1 MPDEPPKES
10 EARCSGIPVTWL
22 WQHRPAAVRS
32 FEELRRFAVNGSVA
46 LFVGVVLFVVVQATF
61 EDTIVIDPISV
72 PKVLEDHGYNGTA
85 ISRKLMDW
93 VRRIDA
99 ESATSKTKKDFGT
112 DSRFA
117 EASSIRLPSSS
128 VSVQTVVTLL
138 RNSFGVQGNRI
149 AGEITID
156 PSTEAT
162 NATTFVLTL
171 HLVKSGN
178 RSSKARPPGT
188 LDKILELSARDIVE
202 EFDAAVLGDYLLQK
216 NLADPLYEKN
226 KVAEVDELLD
236 RLLGKADRET
246 MPWVLNLRGLRLHE
260 QGKDVEAQSFFER
273 AIQLDPRFAP
283 ALVNMARALGD
294 GLLPGGRDYD
304 GAIDLYSKATRYKP
318 MYAAAYN
325 NWGTVLRDKDKKDY
339 DKAIAKFQKAIEID
353 PKLVL
358 AYRNWGVVLS
368 AKADASKNKK
378 DYDEA
383 MAKFQRAIEVD
394 PKYADGY
401 DSWGDTLSDRAF
413 ALGSKADYDEAMA
426 KYQKAI
432 DVNPKDATAYN
443 NWGVALQRRAD
454 ALGSKADYDEA
465 IAKYQ
470 KATDVDP
477 KFALAYRNWAS
488 VLEKQGKRS
497 EALEKNNR
505 ATELDRK

>member
-1 MPDEPPKES
+1 MSDEPLKES
-10 EARCSGIPVTWL
+10 EARCSGVPVTWL
-22 WQHRPAAVRS
+22 WQHRPAALRS
-32 FEELRRFAVNGSVA
+32 FEELRRFAVNVSVA

-61 EDTIVIDPISV
+61 EDTIVIDPILV
-72 PKVLEDHGYNGTA
+72 PKVLEDHGYSGTA

-138 RNSFGVQGNRI
+138 RNSFGAQGNRI
-149 AGEITID
+149 TGEITID
-156 PSTEAT
+156 PSAEAK

-188 LDKILELSARDIVE
+188 LDEILELSARDIVE

-216 NLADPLYEKN
+216 NLADPMYDKN

-246 MPWVLNLRGLRLHE
+246 MPWLLNLRGLRLHE

-273 AIQLDPRFAP
+273 AVRLDPRFAP
-283 ALVNMARALGD
+283 AYVNMARALGD

-304 GAIDLYSKATRYKP
+304 GAIELYSKATRYKP
-318 MYAAAYN
+318 MYAAPYY

-339 DKAIAKFQKAIEID
+339 DRIIEKFRKAIEVD
-353 PKLVL
+353 PKMVI
-358 AYRNWGVVLS
+358 AYRSWGVVLS
-368 AKADASKNKK
+368 DKADDSRKK
-378 DYDEA
+378 QDYDEA
-383 MAKFQRAIEVD
+383 MAKFRRAIEID
-394 PKYADGY
+394 PIYASAY
-401 DSWGDTLSDRAF
+401 DSWGDTLSARAF

-432 DVNPKDATAYN
+432 DLNAKDTTAYN
-443 NWGVALQRRAD
+443 NWGFTFQRRAE

-470 KATDVDP
+470 KATDIDP
-477 KFALAYRNWAS
+477 KLAIAYRNWGN
-488 VLEKQGKRS
+488 VLDKQDKHT
-497 EALEKNNR
+497 EALEKFNR
-505 ATELDRK
+505 ANELDRN

>member
-1 MPDEPPKES
+1 MPDEPLKQS
-10 EARCSGIPVTWL
+10 EARCSGVPVAWL
-22 WQHRPAAVRS
+22 WQHRPAALRS
-32 FEELRRFAVNGSVA
+32 FEELRRFAVNASVV

-72 PKVLEDHGYNGTA
+72 PKTLEDHGYTGTA

-99 ESATSKTKKDFGT
+99 ESTTSKIKKDFGT

-128 VSVQTVVTLL
+128 VNVQTVVTLL
-138 RNSFGVQGNRI
+138 RNSFGVEGNRI
-149 AGEITID
+149 TGEITID
-156 PSTEAT
+156 PSTEPT
-162 NATTFVLTL
+162 KATTFVLTL

-178 RSSKARPPGT
+178 RSSKAQPPGT

-226 KVAEVDELLD
+226 RVAEVDELLD

-246 MPWVLNLRGLRLHE
+246 MPWLLNLRGIRLHD

-283 ALVNMARALGD
+283 AYVNMARALAD
-294 GLLPGGRDYD
+294 GLLPGGRDDD
-304 GAIDLYSKATRYKP
+304 GAIELYSKATRYKP
-318 MYAAAYN
+318 MYAMAYN
-325 NWGTVLRDKDKKDY
+325 NWGVILRDKKDY
-339 DKAIAKFQKAIEID
+339 DKAIAKYQKAIEID
-353 PKLVL
+353 PKLAL
-358 AYRNWGVVLS
+358 AYRNWGVALS
-368 AKADASKNKK
+368 DKADASKNKK
-378 DYDEA
+378 HYDDA
-383 MAKFQRAIEVD
+383 VAKFQRAIEVD
-394 PKYADGY
+394 PKYAEAY
-401 DSWGDTLSDRAF
+401 DSWGVT
-413 ALGSKADYDEAMA
+413 
-426 KYQKAI
+426 
-432 DVNPKDATAYN
+432 
-443 NWGVALQRRAD
+443 LQRRAD
-454 ALGSKADYDEA
+454 AFGSKNDYDEA

-477 KFALAYRNWAS
+477 KSALAYRNWAS

-505 ATELDRK
+505 ANELDRK